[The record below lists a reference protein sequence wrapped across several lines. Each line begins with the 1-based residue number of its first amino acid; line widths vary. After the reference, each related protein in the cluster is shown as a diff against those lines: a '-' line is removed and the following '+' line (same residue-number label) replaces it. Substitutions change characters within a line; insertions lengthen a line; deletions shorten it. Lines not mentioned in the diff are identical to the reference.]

1 MPVQTLTPAPIGTEQ
16 RSTVRCAS
24 CGATLDD
31 RTARATCPNCG
42 GLLAVEHVAP
52 KATGAELR
60 RMFDERL
67 GPASYR
73 GPAAGHSGV
82 WRFRELVLPA
92 ARLEEIVSHPEGNT
106 PLVAREAVASF
117 AGVTELRLKHGEV
130 NTAEQGQTANIKQN
144 TTNKGFFKGRR
155 VK

>member
-1 MPVQTLTPAPIGTEQ
+1 MPVPTLTPAGSAPSSASEQ

-52 KATGAELR
+52 KSTGAALR
-60 RMFDERL
+60 ALFDERL
-67 GPASYR
+67 GAASYR
-73 GPAAGHSGV
+73 GLAAERSGV

-106 PLVAREAVASF
+106 PLVARDAVASF
-117 AGVTELRLKHGEV
+117 AGVNGLRLKHEGH
-130 NTAEQGQTANIKQN
+130 NPSAS
-144 TTNKGFFKGRR
+144 FKD
-155 VK
+155 